1 MREADC
7 AEDSFEIITLD
18 PDFDSKKEVRKRFE

>member
-18 PDFDSKKEVRKRFE
+18 PDFDSKKEVRQI